1 MILTSRASTHA
12 CTAALS
18 RIKNAKKSGRVQT
31 LVSLEKKTVVVRAP
45 PKVESEEKEDRTP
58 RDLLKGPSFFVLR
71 CLGFEKLSKFRVL
84 KIQREKK
91 REENGRPKTRDT
103 FLSFHYYYKEMRETP
118 ARRRGTTTTT
128 TTAVVDATPGSTK
141 RGSDD
146 GDNDDDDEE
155 EEEEDVEEETFV
167 LVDLPT
173 FVPMLPG
180 ETLRFERLDTDAPVL
195 KTSTG
200 KTYEGYYERTIGE
213 ALLVEPADK
222 SCVSYASPRSGKKR
236 VVLKANGEEEE
247 DEESG
252 DGANVRAA
260 TEVRLK
266 FRKPVEKM

>member
-1 MILTSRASTHA
+1 
-12 CTAALS
+12 
-18 RIKNAKKSGRVQT
+18 
-31 LVSLEKKTVVVRAP
+31 
-45 PKVESEEKEDRTP
+45 
-58 RDLLKGPSFFVLR
+58 
-71 CLGFEKLSKFRVL
+71 
-84 KIQREKK
+84 
-91 REENGRPKTRDT
+91 
-103 FLSFHYYYKEMRETP
+103 MRETP
-118 ARRRGTTTTT
+118 ARRGTTTTT
-128 TTAVVDATPGSTK
+128 TVVVDDDATKRSTK
-141 RGSDD
+141 KSSDD
-146 GDNDDDDEE
+146 NNNNDDDDDDDAEE
-155 EEEEDVEEETFV
+155 EEEERKGEEEEDVEEETFV

-173 FVPMLPG
+173 VVPMLPG

-222 SCVSYASPRSGKKR
+222 SCVSYENPRSGKKR

-247 DEESG
+247 EEESG

>member
-1 MILTSRASTHA
+1 MATSSPSATRSLAYLSKI
-12 CTAALS
+12 AAWLLA
-18 RIKNAKKSGRVQT
+18 RECCCGAFC
-31 LVSLEKKTVVVRAP
+31 
-45 PKVESEEKEDRTP
+45 
-58 RDLLKGPSFFVLR
+58 DLLG
-71 CLGFEKLSKFRVL
+71 
-84 KIQREKK
+84 
-91 REENGRPKTRDT
+91 D
-103 FLSFHYYYKEMRETP
+103 
-118 ARRRGTTTTT
+118 
-128 TTAVVDATPGSTK
+128 AVADDAWVE
-141 RGSDD
+141 DD
-146 GDNDDDDEE
+146 A
-155 EEEEDVEEETFV
+155 EEEDVEEETFV

-173 FVPMLPG
+173 VVPMLPG

-222 SCVSYASPRSGKKR
+222 SCVSYENPRSGKKR

-247 DEESG
+247 EEESG

>member
-1 MILTSRASTHA
+1 
-12 CTAALS
+12 
-18 RIKNAKKSGRVQT
+18 
-31 LVSLEKKTVVVRAP
+31 
-45 PKVESEEKEDRTP
+45 
-58 RDLLKGPSFFVLR
+58 
-71 CLGFEKLSKFRVL
+71 
-84 KIQREKK
+84 
-91 REENGRPKTRDT
+91 
-103 FLSFHYYYKEMRETP
+103 MRETPP

-128 TTAVVDATPGSTK
+128 TAVVDAATPGSTK

-146 GDNDDDDEE
+146 GDNDEE
-155 EEEEDVEEETFV
+155 EEEETFV

-173 FVPMLPG
+173 VVPMLPG

-247 DEESG
+247 EEESG

>member
-1 MILTSRASTHA
+1 MSQLHV
-12 CTAALS
+12 
-18 RIKNAKKSGRVQT
+18 KKEGH
-31 LVSLEKKTVVVRAP
+31 
-45 PKVESEEKEDRTP
+45 
-58 RDLLKGPSFFVLR
+58 
-71 CLGFEKLSKFRVL
+71 
-84 KIQREKK
+84 KK
-91 REENGRPKTRDT
+91 RTVFDT
-103 FLSFHYYYKEMRETP
+103 LLTTLITLCVLCLKKRMRFETPP
-118 ARRRGTTTTT
+118 ARRRGTNT
-128 TTAVVDATPGSTK
+128 TTAFVDDATKRRGSTK
-141 RGSDD
+141 SVVSDD
-146 GDNDDDDEE
+146 FDDVANYDFERKGEE

>member
-1 MILTSRASTHA
+1 M
-12 CTAALS
+12 
-18 RIKNAKKSGRVQT
+18 
-31 LVSLEKKTVVVRAP
+31 
-45 PKVESEEKEDRTP
+45 
-58 RDLLKGPSFFVLR
+58 
-71 CLGFEKLSKFRVL
+71 
-84 KIQREKK
+84 
-91 REENGRPKTRDT
+91 
-103 FLSFHYYYKEMRETP
+103 
-118 ARRRGTTTTT
+118 
-128 TTAVVDATPGSTK
+128 
-141 RGSDD
+141 
-146 GDNDDDDEE
+146 
-155 EEEEDVEEETFV
+155 EEETFV

-173 FVPMLPG
+173 VVPMLPG

-222 SCVSYASPRSGKKR
+222 SCVSYASRSGKKR

-247 DEESG
+247 EEESG

>member
-1 MILTSRASTHA
+1 
-12 CTAALS
+12 
-18 RIKNAKKSGRVQT
+18 
-31 LVSLEKKTVVVRAP
+31 
-45 PKVESEEKEDRTP
+45 
-58 RDLLKGPSFFVLR
+58 
-71 CLGFEKLSKFRVL
+71 
-84 KIQREKK
+84 
-91 REENGRPKTRDT
+91 
-103 FLSFHYYYKEMRETP
+103 MRETP

-128 TTAVVDATPGSTK
+128 TTAVVDATPGSTR

-146 GDNDDDDEE
+146 GDNDEEEEEE

-247 DEESG
+247 EEESG

>member
-1 MILTSRASTHA
+1 M
-12 CTAALS
+12 
-18 RIKNAKKSGRVQT
+18 
-31 LVSLEKKTVVVRAP
+31 
-45 PKVESEEKEDRTP
+45 
-58 RDLLKGPSFFVLR
+58 
-71 CLGFEKLSKFRVL
+71 L
-84 KIQREKK
+84 KIQKK
-91 REENGRPKTRDT
+91 KGLSKRTQLTKRDT
-103 FLSFHYYYKEMRETP
+103 FLSFHYKEMRETP
-118 ARRRGTTTTT
+118 ARRRGTTT

-146 GDNDDDDEE
+146 GDNDDEEEEEEEKKGEEE

-173 FVPMLPG
+173 VVPMLPG

-222 SCVSYASPRSGKKR
+222 SCVSYANPRSGKKR

>member
-1 MILTSRASTHA
+1 ML
-12 CTAALS
+12 C
-18 RIKNAKKSGRVQT
+18 
-31 LVSLEKKTVVVRAP
+31 
-45 PKVESEEKEDRTP
+45 
-58 RDLLKGPSFFVLR
+58 

-84 KIQREKK
+84 NTKTKK
-91 REENGRPKTRDT
+91 KELSKRTVDKTRH
-103 FLSFHYYYKEMRETP
+103 FFKFPLIYKEMRETP
-118 ARRRGTTTTT
+118 ARRRGTTT

-146 GDNDDDDEE
+146 GDNDEEEEEERKGEE

-247 DEESG
+247 EEESG

>member
-1 MILTSRASTHA
+1 
-12 CTAALS
+12 
-18 RIKNAKKSGRVQT
+18 
-31 LVSLEKKTVVVRAP
+31 
-45 PKVESEEKEDRTP
+45 
-58 RDLLKGPSFFVLR
+58 
-71 CLGFEKLSKFRVL
+71 
-84 KIQREKK
+84 
-91 REENGRPKTRDT
+91 
-103 FLSFHYYYKEMRETP
+103 MRFETP
-118 ARRRGTTTTT
+118 ARRTTIT
-128 TTAVVDATPGSTK
+128 TTAVVDATPPSTK
-141 RGSDD
+141 SSS
-146 GDNDDDDEE
+146 DDDDANDFERKGEEDAE

-173 FVPMLPG
+173 VVPMLPG

-222 SCVSYASPRSGKKR
+222 SCVSYENPRSGKKR

-247 DEESG
+247 EEESG

>member
-1 MILTSRASTHA
+1 
-12 CTAALS
+12 
-18 RIKNAKKSGRVQT
+18 
-31 LVSLEKKTVVVRAP
+31 
-45 PKVESEEKEDRTP
+45 
-58 RDLLKGPSFFVLR
+58 
-71 CLGFEKLSKFRVL
+71 
-84 KIQREKK
+84 
-91 REENGRPKTRDT
+91 
-103 FLSFHYYYKEMRETP
+103 MRETP
-118 ARRRGTTTTT
+118 ARRGTTTTT
-128 TTAVVDATPGSTK
+128 TVVVDDDATKRSTK
-141 RGSDD
+141 SSDD
-146 GDNDDDDEE
+146 NNNNDDDDAEE
-155 EEEEDVEEETFV
+155 EEEERKGEEEEDVEEETFV

-173 FVPMLPG
+173 VVPMLPG

-222 SCVSYASPRSGKKR
+222 SCVSYENPRSGKKR

-247 DEESG
+247 EEESG

>member
-1 MILTSRASTHA
+1 
-12 CTAALS
+12 
-18 RIKNAKKSGRVQT
+18 
-31 LVSLEKKTVVVRAP
+31 
-45 PKVESEEKEDRTP
+45 
-58 RDLLKGPSFFVLR
+58 
-71 CLGFEKLSKFRVL
+71 
-84 KIQREKK
+84 
-91 REENGRPKTRDT
+91 
-103 FLSFHYYYKEMRETP
+103 MRETP

-128 TTAVVDATPGSTK
+128 TAAAVVDATTPGSTK
-141 RGSDD
+141 RASDD
-146 GDNDDDDEE
+146 GDND

-247 DEESG
+247 EEESS

>member
-1 MILTSRASTHA
+1 ML
-12 CTAALS
+12 C
-18 RIKNAKKSGRVQT
+18 
-31 LVSLEKKTVVVRAP
+31 
-45 PKVESEEKEDRTP
+45 
-58 RDLLKGPSFFVLR
+58 

-91 REENGRPKTRDT
+91 RNFLKRTVDKTRH
-103 FLSFHYYYKEMRETP
+103 FFKFPLIYKEMRETP
-118 ARRRGTTTTT
+118 ARRRGTTTT

-146 GDNDDDDEE
+146 GDNDEE

-247 DEESG
+247 EEESG

>member
-1 MILTSRASTHA
+1 
-12 CTAALS
+12 
-18 RIKNAKKSGRVQT
+18 
-31 LVSLEKKTVVVRAP
+31 
-45 PKVESEEKEDRTP
+45 
-58 RDLLKGPSFFVLR
+58 
-71 CLGFEKLSKFRVL
+71 
-84 KIQREKK
+84 
-91 REENGRPKTRDT
+91 
-103 FLSFHYYYKEMRETP
+103 MRETP

-128 TTAVVDATPGSTK
+128 AVVVDATPGSTK

-146 GDNDDDDEE
+146 GDNDDEEEEEKKGEEE

-173 FVPMLPG
+173 VVPMLPG
-180 ETLRFERLDTDAPVL
+180 ETLRFERLDTDAPML

-200 KTYEGYYERTIGE
+200 KPYEGYYERTIGE

-222 SCVSYASPRSGKKR
+222 RCVSYASPRSGKKR

>member
-1 MILTSRASTHA
+1 MQRKKKGTFEQLT
-12 CTAALS
+12 
-18 RIKNAKKSGRVQT
+18 K
-31 LVSLEKKTVVVRAP
+31 
-45 PKVESEEKEDRTP
+45 
-58 RDLLKGPSFFVLR
+58 
-71 CLGFEKLSKFRVL
+71 
-84 KIQREKK
+84 
-91 REENGRPKTRDT
+91 RDT
-103 FLSFHYYYKEMRETP
+103 FLKFPLNYKEMRETP

-128 TTAVVDATPGSTK
+128 TAAVVDATPGSTK
-141 RGSDD
+141 RASDD
-146 GDNDDDDEE
+146 GDNDEEEE

-247 DEESG
+247 EEESG